1 MKIAGI
7 TITLND
13 DFKFK
18 EWCQWYDEYK
28 DELYVHIIV
37 DNGSKPEYKKM
48 LKDYFQKSIII
59 ERDTN
64 GACTLA
70 YNDGVRRALSM
81 PEVDGIMLLANDF
94 RFKKGNITRLY
105 DYLYSDE
112 KLALVSPICLRK
124 DSTIVEDYG
133 AKISRFLTMDAKS
146 SGAGLDINDIKEE
159 TRYSET
165 VLGGGCLA
173 KPVFYKEVGL
183 QDEKLFMYSDEV
195 DTGLRAKKAGYT
207 LGYTK
212 NAIAWHQHINPNRGI
227 IRNNM
232 APYLTCRNKIYLSK
246 KHYGFKK
253 MVIVFCFMIINYL
266 RMFFKNID
274 NRQLRQYYY
283 FGIKG
288 AFAGVA
294 NNMANTEDL
303 WQS

>member
-13 DFKFK
+13 DYKFK
-18 EWCQWYDEYK
+18 EWCKWYTEYK

-37 DNGSKPEYKKM
+37 DNGSKPEYKKKM
-48 LKDYFQKSIII
+48 KEFFKDSIII

-64 GACTLA
+64 GACTIA
-70 YNDGVRRALSM
+70 YNDGIRMALSI
-81 PEVDGIMLLANDF
+81 PEVDGILLVGNDL
-94 RFKKGNITRLY
+94 RIKKGSLTNLY
-105 DYLYSDE
+105 NFLYSDE

-133 AKISRFLTMDAKS
+133 AKITKFLTMDAKS

-173 KPVFYKEVGL
+173 KPVFYREVGL

-212 NAIAWHQHINPNRGI
+212 NAIAWHQHINPARGGF
-227 IRNNM
+227 RSPM
-232 APYLTCRNKIYLSK
+232 APYLICRNKVYLAK
-246 KHYGFKK
+246 KHYGMGRAF
-253 MVIVFCFMIINYL
+253 IVGLFMITNSFMML
-266 RMFFKNID
+266 FKNLSSKD
-274 NRQLRQYYY
+274 GRNYHY
-283 FGIKG
+283 FGVKG
-288 AFAGVA
+288 AVAGLN
-294 NNMANTEDL
+294 NNMSNDDRI
-303 WQS
+303 WK